1 MKEVLIIDQIGGNT
15 GSLAKTFKRLKINVK
30 YSSDSTDILHAD
42 HIVIPGVGHFANA
55 MQRISD
61 LNLIEPLQEAVIF
74 KKIPVLGICL
84 GMQLICRYSEEGNA
98 NGLGWIDAE
107 VKHFNFND
115 SLNYKRPHIGWNTLN
130 FLQKN
135 HPFLKGIETTEYF
148 YFVHSYFVHCHN
160 PENCLAETEY
170 EQRFASVI
178 QKDNIFGVQFHPE
191 KSYEAGDKLLM
202 NFVNI

>member
-115 SLNYKRPHIGWNTLN
+115 SLNYKRPHIGIL
-130 FLQKN
+130 FFMELI
-135 HPFLKGIETTEYF
+135 L
-148 YFVHSYFVHCHN
+148 S
-160 PENCLAETEY
+160 
-170 EQRFASVI
+170 
-178 QKDNIFGVQFHPE
+178 NIFILFTVILYIVIIRKIVWQKRNTNKDLPQSFR
-191 KSYEAGDKLLM
+191 KIIFLVC
-202 NFVNI
+202 NFILRKAMKRETNY

>member
-1 MKEVLIIDQIGGNT
+1 MKEVLIIDQIGGNI
-15 GSLAKTFKRLKINVK
+15 GSIYKTLSRLKIKVRC
-30 YSSDSTDILHAD
+30 SSEPKDIIQAER
-42 HIVIPGVGHFANA
+42 IIMPGVGHFGHAIQQIN
-55 MQRISD
+55 
-61 LNLIEPLQEAVIF
+61 NLRFKEQLQESVLL
-74 KKIPVLGICL
+74 KKTPILGICL
-84 GMQLICRYSEEGNA
+84 GMQLLCNFSEEGNVK
-98 NGLGWIDAE
+98 GLEWIDAE
-107 VKHFNFND
+107 VKRFNFSD
-115 SLNYKRPHIGWNTLN
+115 TFLYKIPHIGWNTIEP
-130 FLQKN
+130 LQKD
-135 HPFLKGIETTEYF
+135 HPLFHGIDSSKYF